1 MLLADV
7 SRSLF
12 AKDKFL
18 FIAAAAFAI
27 LGQDGTISNA
37 ELSALLCGPP
47 LSSSAAAASKPEA
60 LGWLAARSW
69 EELAVGGGDVGE
81 FGFVSVHYF
90 AGGVGGV
97 V

>member
-18 FIAAAAFAI
+18 FISAAAFAI
-27 LGQDGTISNA
+27 LGQDCTISNA

-47 LSSSAAAASKPEA
+47 LAAGAASKPEA

-69 EELAVGGGDVGE
+69 EELAVGGGDVDGI
-81 FGFVSVHYF
+81 GFVSVHYF